1 MGTGLRPELP
11 PQPNLGRSR
20 CHGSG
25 GRNSIVEREN
35 SRQSHRGRESSLS
48 QLSRLVRIARTDFS
62 YFFRTKWLMAVLI
75 SLSLSDM
82 LVVGLVYGRLIP
94 TKFAGLSYF
103 QFLVPG
109 IVVVGLFSAATDTGR
124 RIWLALREGV
134 VQYYLTLP
142 IRTGGLVGAYIISG
156 GLGGIVYSG
165 ALLAIAYFAL
175 SFLGTSTI
183 PIQGMVYALALIPF
197 LFVLATGIAGLAAFF
212 ASVSRRGEIY
222 WVYAQ
227 ALQVSMVT
235 ISTVF
240 YPASTVRQVLPGPIA
255 TVAEYN
261 QLSLRAGLLRSSAF
275 GSSPLDTNALGS
287 LLATSL
293 PLAVAGAIA
302 YWFILRV
309 IRANGKP

>member
-1 MGTGLRPELP
+1 MGLRLRPEIP
-11 PQPNLGRSR
+11 PQPNPGRTGRHRSGSR
-20 CHGSG
+20 
-25 GRNSIVEREN
+25 NPLLERKN
-35 SRQSHRGRESSLS
+35 SRQGHRRRESSMS
-48 QLSRLVRIARTDFS
+48 QLSRLVHIARTDFS

-75 SLSLSDM
+75 SLSLSD
-82 LVVGLVYGRLIP
+82 
-94 TKFAGLSYF
+94 
-103 QFLVPG
+103 

-175 SFLGTSTI
+175 TFLGTSTI
-183 PIQGMVYALALIPF
+183 PIQGILYALALIPF

-235 ISTVF
+235 ISNVF
-240 YPASTVRQVLPGPIA
+240 Y
-255 TVAEYN
+255 
-261 QLSLRAGLLRSSAF
+261 
-275 GSSPLDTNALGS
+275 
-287 LLATSL
+287 
-293 PLAVAGAIA
+293 
-302 YWFILRV
+302 
-309 IRANGKP
+309 

>member
-1 MGTGLRPELP
+1 
-11 PQPNLGRSR
+11 
-20 CHGSG
+20 
-25 GRNSIVEREN
+25 
-35 SRQSHRGRESSLS
+35 
-48 QLSRLVRIARTDFS
+48 
-62 YFFRTKWLMAVLI
+62 MAVLI

-124 RIWLALREGV
+124 RIWL
-134 VQYYLTLP
+134 TLP
-142 IRTGGLVGAYIISG
+142 VRTGGLVGAYIISG

-183 PIQGMVYALALIPF
+183 PIQGIVYALALIPF

-240 YPASTVRQVLPGPIA
+240 YPAQTIAQYLPAPVA
-255 TVAEYN
+255 TIAEYN
-261 QLSLRAGLLRSSAF
+261 PLSLAAGVLRNSAF
-275 GSSPLDTNALGS
+275 AGNPLDTSVLTN

-293 PLAVAGAIA
+293 PLAILGALA
-302 YWFILRV
+302 YWTILRN
-309 IRANGKP
+309 IRLKGKP

>member
-1 MGTGLRPELP
+1 MCLRLRPEIP
-11 PQPNLGRSR
+11 PQPNPGRRGRHRSGSR
-20 CHGSG
+20 
-25 GRNSIVEREN
+25 NPLLELKN
-35 SRQSHRGRESSLS
+35 SRQGHRRRESSMS
-48 QLSRLVRIARTDFS
+48 QLSRLVHIARTDFS

-94 TKFAGLSYF
+94 TKFAGLTYF

-124 RIWLALREGV
+124 RVWLALREGV
-134 VQYYLTLP
+134 VQYYMTLP

-165 ALLAIAYFAL
+165 LLLLIASIVVPPQGILNAI
-175 SFLGTSTI
+175 
-183 PIQGMVYALALIPF
+183 VLIPF
-197 LFVLATGIAGLAAFF
+197 LFILSTGIAGLAAFF
-212 ASVSRRGEIY
+212 ASVSRRGEMY

-240 YPASTVRQVLPGPIA
+240 YSAQTITKYLPAPIA
-255 TVAEYN
+255 MIAEYN
-261 QLSLRAGLLRSSAF
+261 PLSLAAGVLRDSAF
-275 GSSPLDTNALGS
+275 NVGPLDTSALGN
-287 LLATSL
+287 LLAASL
-293 PLAVAGAIA
+293 PLAALGGVA
-302 YWFILRV
+302 YWIILRT
-309 IRANGKP
+309 IRLKGKP

>member
-1 MGTGLRPELP
+1 
-11 PQPNLGRSR
+11 
-20 CHGSG
+20 
-25 GRNSIVEREN
+25 
-35 SRQSHRGRESSLS
+35 
-48 QLSRLVRIARTDFS
+48 
-62 YFFRTKWLMAVLI
+62 MAVLI

-94 TKFAGLSYF
+94 TKFAGLTYF

-134 VQYYLTLP
+134 VQYYLILP

-156 GLGGIVYSG
+156 GLGGVVYSG
-165 ALLAIAYFAL
+165 ALLVIAYLAL
-175 SFLGTSTI
+175 SFLGASAI
-183 PIQGMVYALALIPF
+183 PIQGILYALVLIPF
-197 LFVLATGIAGLAAFF
+197 LFVLSTGIAGLAAFF
-212 ASVSRRGEIY
+212 ASVSRRGEMY

-240 YPASTVRQVLPGPIA
+240 YPAQTIARYLPAPIA
-255 TVAEYN
+255 TIAEYN
-261 QLSLRAGLLRSSAF
+261 PLSLAAGILRDSAF
-275 GSSPLDTNALGS
+275 AGNPLDTSALTN

-293 PLAVAGAIA
+293 PLAALGAFA
-302 YWFILRV
+302 YWFILRT
-309 IRANGKP
+309 IRLEGKP